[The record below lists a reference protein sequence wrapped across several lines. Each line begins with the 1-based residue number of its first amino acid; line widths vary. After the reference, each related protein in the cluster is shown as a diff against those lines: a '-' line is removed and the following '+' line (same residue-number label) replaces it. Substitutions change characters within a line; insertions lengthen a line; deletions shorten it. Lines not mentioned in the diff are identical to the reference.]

1 MAFEL
6 SVSRGVPVGGWG
18 CPNSTRVVRI
28 GHASWA
34 LRKIPPVLASVAEA
48 GTLFMVL
55 TMTWSGPFGAGLGGS
70 VVGLLVSVN
79 SVAYRLRA
87 LVSIR

>member
-6 SVSRGVPVGGWG
+6 SFSRGVPVEGWG

-34 LRKIPPVLASVAEA
+34 LKNTTGFGFSGRSRD
-48 GTLFMVL
+48 TLYGFDHDVE
-55 TMTWSGPFGAGLGGS
+55 WAIWGRFGWECCR
-70 VVGLLVSVN
+70 VVGECE
-79 SVAYRLRA
+79 
-87 LVSIR
+87 